1 MICQHNSTLGD
12 EQMNKVDEINAAF
25 AKIEAERDSA
35 ILMDKVNV
43 LAKMKADIKIYGFKK
58 TDFKWLFKS
67 RVTKKQVEE
76 NTIELY

>member
-1 MICQHNSTLGD
+1 
-12 EQMNKVDEINAAF
+12 MNKVDEINAAF

-58 TDFKWLFKS
+58 TDFK
-67 RVTKKQVEE
+67 
-76 NTIELY
+76 